1 MIRIVESRIGNPF
14 GAPLNGRRRGEKEGS
29 SVGVRFRS
37 AESETG
43 IISSR
48 QQACFREVVI
58 LFVDRVV
65 FVPRIKMPGLIKPQL
80 ATLKPK
86 APSRGDWLHEI
97 KYDGYRVQIH
107 ELVMVS
113 RCSST
118 QQN

>member
-1 MIRIVESRIGNPF
+1 
-14 GAPLNGRRRGEKEGS
+14 
-29 SVGVRFRS
+29 
-37 AESETG
+37 
-43 IISSR
+43 
-48 QQACFREVVI
+48 
-58 LFVDRVV
+58 
-65 FVPRIKMPGLIKPQL
+65 VPRIKMPGLIKPQL